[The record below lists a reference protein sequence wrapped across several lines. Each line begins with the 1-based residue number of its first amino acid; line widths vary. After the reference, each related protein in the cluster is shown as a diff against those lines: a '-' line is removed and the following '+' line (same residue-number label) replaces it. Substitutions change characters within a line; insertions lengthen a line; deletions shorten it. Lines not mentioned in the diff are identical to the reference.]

1 MSLVE
6 KKIDS
11 GAGIITLLDG
21 EGGNRLNPSFL
32 GAFSSALKDLAEND
46 DARFI
51 IIRSRGRNF
60 CLGMDLVALEK
71 GHDGM
76 ENVISA
82 VKDYTSLLSDIYHCP
97 KTVVA
102 LVDGPV
108 KAGGMGI
115 TAACDVVLASENASF
130 ELSEALIGIIPA
142 NVLPYLFMLRVPPQ
156 KARYLVLTAAQ
167 LDAHKAHAVGLVD
180 EVFALEDFEKG
191 VKSLCRQIIRTSPQ
205 AVSVFKDFTHQFLES
220 DFNGRK
226 ALAEKTL
233 FDLIKQEAVL
243 AAVQKFNEGDL
254 PPWFGRFKPAE
265 PVTGEMNN
273 G

>member
-1 MSLVE
+1 LSLVE
-6 KKIDS
+6 KVIDS

-32 GAFSSALKDLAEND
+32 GEFSSALKELSENEE
-46 DARFI
+46 AKFI

-60 CLGMDLVALEK
+60 CLGMDLVALEN
-71 GHDGM
+71 GNEGM
-76 ENVISA
+76 DAVVSA
-82 VKDYTSLLSDIYHCP
+82 VQQYTALLSDIYHCP

-102 LVDGPV
+102 LIDGPV

-115 TAACDVVLASENASF
+115 TAACDVVLASERASF

-167 LDAHKAHAVGLVD
+167 LDAAKAHSIGLVD
-180 EVFALEDFEKG
+180 EVYTVEGFEKG
-191 VKSLCRQIIRTSPQ
+191 VKSLCRQIMRTSPQ
-205 AVSVFKDFTHQFLES
+205 AVSVFKDFTHQFLEA

-226 ALAEKTL
+226 ALAEQTL
-233 FDLIKQEAVL
+233 FELIQQESVL

-254 PPWFGRFKPAE
+254 PPWFGRFKPSE
-265 PVTGEMNN
+265 PVTGKTS
-273 G
+273 

>member
-32 GAFSSALKDLAEND
+32 GEFSAALRDLSTDEKAK
-46 DARFI
+46 FI

-71 GHDGM
+71 GHAGM
-76 ENVISA
+76 DDVVSA
-82 VKDYTSLLSDIYHCP
+82 VKDYTSLLSDIYHSP

-102 LVDGPV
+102 LIDGPV

-115 TAACDVVLASENASF
+115 AAACDVVLASERASF

-180 EVFALEDFEKG
+180 EVYTVEGFEKG
-191 VKSLCRQIIRTSPQ
+191 VKSLCRQIMRTSPQ

-226 ALAEKTL
+226 VLAEQTL
-233 FDLIKQEAVL
+233 FDLIKQESVL
-243 AAVQKFNEGDL
+243 AAVKKFNEGDL
-254 PPWFGRFKPAE
+254 PPWFGRFKPSE
-265 PVTGEMNN
+265 PVTG
-273 G
+273 